1 MQGRLRNE
9 QLSVKIDSECAH
21 CGQPLHL
28 TLNSEL
34 EWSVQEQDADPL
46 VFEPDVDFGHLT
58 APNIISDY

>member
-1 MQGRLRNE
+1 VQGRLRNE

-34 EWSVQEQDADPL
+34 EWSLQEHDADLL

-58 APNIISDY
+58 APNIIPDY